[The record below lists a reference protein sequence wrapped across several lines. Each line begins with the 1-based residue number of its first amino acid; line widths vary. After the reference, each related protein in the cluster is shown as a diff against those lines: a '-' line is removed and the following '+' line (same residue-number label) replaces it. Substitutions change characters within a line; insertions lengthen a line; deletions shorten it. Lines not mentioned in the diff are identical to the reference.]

1 MNLADIKAIPS
12 DRKYKK
18 RVGRG
23 RGSGIGKTSGKGGK
37 GATARSGNETSIQF
51 EGGQTPLFR
60 RLPKRGFNNPF
71 KKRYTIINIKDIAQF
86 EKGTVVNAE
95 KLKEAGLVKKI
106 LDDGIKVLGEGELK
120 NPLTI
125 VANKFSYA
133 AIEKIKAAGG
143 EIKVIS

>member
-1 MNLADIKAIPS
+1 MNLRDVKAIPIF
-12 DRKYKK
+12 RKRRK

-23 RGSGIGKTSGKGGK
+23 RGSGMGKTSGRGGK

-71 KKRYTIINIKDIAQF
+71 KKEYTIINIKDIAEF
-86 EKGTVVNAE
+86 DKGTIINVE
-95 KLKEAGLVKKI
+95 KLKEVGLMKKNAQSV
-106 LDDGIKVLGEGELK
+106 KVLGDGEIK
-120 NPLTI
+120 NPLTVI
-125 VANKFSYA
+125 AHKFSKG

-143 EIKVIS
+143 EVKVLS

>member
-1 MNLADIKAIPS
+1 MNLFDIKSIPFP
-12 DRKYKK
+12 RKRKK

-23 RGSGIGKTSGKGGK
+23 RGSGMGKTSCRGGK

-71 KKRYTIINIKDIAQF
+71 KKEYSVVNVKDIERF
-86 EKGTVVNAE
+86 DNGTHVNPE
-95 KLKEAGLVKKI
+95 KLMEVGLVRKI
-106 LDDGIKVLGEGELK
+106 LDGVKVLGDGEITK
-120 NPLTI
+120 PVT
-125 VANKFSYA
+125 VSAHKFSKV

-143 EIKVIS
+143 EIKVLS

>member
-1 MNLADIKAIPS
+1 MNLFDIKSIPFP
-12 DRKYKK
+12 RKRKK

-23 RGSGIGKTSGKGGK
+23 RGSGMGKTSCRGGK

-71 KKRYTIINIKDIAQF
+71 KKEYSIVNVEDIEQF
-86 EKGTVVNAE
+86 DNGTHVNPE
-95 KLKEAGLVKKI
+95 KLMEVGLIRKA
-106 LDDGIKVLGEGELK
+106 LDGVKVLGDGEITK
-120 NPLTI
+120 PLT
-125 VANKFSYA
+125 VSAHKFSNV

-143 EIKVIS
+143 EIKVLS